1 MSSAGNQKSTFVSD
15 VIDNG
20 EYGSLLYSPEFDA
33 APKVLP
39 PGALG
44 EAVEPLPVQV
54 TLANLPAIAMQ
65 GMPLSLGTPGSCEA
79 QSFGYCLGSY
89 TAARNPDGS
98 TKWDP
103 AEPAY
108 QISAAF
114 LYNYVH
120 NQEKKQCPK
129 GSEALPYLNY
139 LIAYGAPS
147 AYDIPYYPVCCYL
160 SEITLTPTFPN
171 MTQFRLGSF
180 AAFNIREDPEAALV
194 LIKQLLAAGNAV
206 AFSGRVLK
214 NYSNPALDDGI
225 LCVTDYIPNSG
236 HGQVVVGYDDKIG
249 PPGNP
254 GALLIQNSFGTGW
267 PAVPNTS
274 KAPQGRLYWSYESF
288 METQSL
294 AATAYPLNTG
304 PLTGVTL
311 STTGKPDAAVNQA
324 YQWGPMSG
332 QGVCLIAMLQFGGP
346 VYLTQVELTEPST
359 GTKITG
365 GYGAYINNGYVY
377 MTRTDGKQF
386 VAGDWGIAL
395 YAEDLTGTAVTYAG
409 ILNVGACQ
417 PASPPAAPVT
427 ESTPI
432 TDTTGAAAEITLSPS

>member
-1 MSSAGNQKSTFVSD
+1 MSSGEDQKKRFVSD

-20 EYGSLLYSPEFDA
+20 EYGSLLYSPEFEE

-39 PGALG
+39 PEALHG
-44 EAVEPLPVQV
+44 TVEPLPVRV
-54 TLANLPAIAMQ
+54 TLENLPAISMQ

-98 TKWDP
+98 AKWDP
-103 AEPAY
+103 SQPAY

-114 LYNYVH
+114 LYNFVH
-120 NQEKKQCPK
+120 SQEKKQCPK
-129 GSEALPYLNY
+129 GSQALPYLNH

-160 SEITLTPTFPN
+160 SEITLTPNFPN
-171 MTQFRLGSF
+171 MTQFRLGSL
-180 AAFNIREDPEAALV
+180 AAFSISADLAAALV
-194 LIKQLLAAGNAV
+194 LIKKLLAAGNAV

-214 NYSNPALDDGI
+214 NYATPALDDGI
-225 LCVTDYIPNSG
+225 LCVTDFIPNSG

-267 PAVPNTS
+267 PAIPNTS

-304 PLTGVTL
+304 PLTGLAL
-311 STTGKPDAAVNQA
+311 STTGKPDATVNKA
-324 YQWGPMSG
+324 YQWAPMSG
-332 QGVCLIAMLQFGGP
+332 DGVCLIAMLQFGGP
-346 VYLTQVELTEPST
+346 VKLTGVEFTEPST
-359 GTKITG
+359 GTKVTG

-377 MTRTDGKQF
+377 MKRTDGNQF
-386 VAGDWGIAL
+386 VPGSWGISL
-395 YAEDLTGTAVTYAG
+395 GAEDLDGTTVSYEGMLTVTSA
-409 ILNVGACQ
+409 Q
-417 PASPPAAPVT
+417 PASPVAAVVT
-427 ESTPI
+427 TSTSI
-432 TDTTGAAAEITLSPS
+432 TDTTGAAAKITLSPS